1 MPHILTISSN
11 LRLSISILVN
21 GTIKAS
27 VQLILNSRNSRN
39 SLKSR
44 KSV

>member
-1 MPHILTISSN
+1 MPHILATSSN

-27 VQLILNSRNSRN
+27 VQLILNSRNS
-39 SLKSR
+39 LKSR